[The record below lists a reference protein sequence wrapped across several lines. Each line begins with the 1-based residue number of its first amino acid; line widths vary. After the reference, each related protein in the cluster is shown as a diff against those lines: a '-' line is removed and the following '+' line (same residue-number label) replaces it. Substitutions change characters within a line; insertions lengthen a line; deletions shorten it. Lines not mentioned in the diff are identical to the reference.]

1 MMQSAMN
8 KFLMVYF
15 EIHIFEQTV
24 FHSQVIVTANKIN
37 SKIFFPFSCTNS
49 SFKIKPKQ
57 LTLTNDFS
65 FLLLNIFLLVT
76 FAVLN
81 NKPL

>member
-37 SKIFFPFSCTNS
+37 SKIFFPFSCTNP
-49 SFKIKPKQ
+49 SFKIKHKIQ
-57 LTLTNDFS
+57 TTNINKL
-65 FLLLNIFLLVT
+65 FLLSPSQHF
-76 FAVLN
+76 FASDFCSP
-81 NKPL
+81 K